1 MKIILAAVSQRGTR
15 SKSEATDRLL
25 ADYVERAGRYI
36 PCESSLYTVV
46 MLTSHNL
53 VQCESNAID
62 HHGSQTGEDLLM
74 YAVLHP
80 PNFSA
85 QASPTWRTPRPLA
98 LSEWLGR

>member
-74 YAVLHP
+74 WYRRGSFVLCSREAP
-80 PNFSA
+80 ETNS
-85 QASPTWRTPRPLA
+85 R
-98 LSEWLGR
+98 LGQSDRDR